1 VTSLRVLITNCTLAG
16 QSGTEMYVYDV
27 ALRLLARGHRPIVYS
42 PQLGPVAQ
50 RLSAATVSVVTDL
63 ARVQE
68 PPDIIH
74 GHHSMET
81 LQALLHF
88 PAAPA
93 IYVCHDWNGVHD
105 MPPKLPRVRRF
116 IAVDETVRDRLTI
129 QEGIAAPHVEVIY
142 NGVDL
147 DRFQPRPPLPA
158 RPRKALAISNYLE
171 PQQVEIIAAACRSR
185 GIELDAIGAKLG
197 GSHPHPESV
206 LGQYDIVFAKAR
218 CAWESLAV
226 GTAVIVC
233 DTWGLGPLVT
243 TAELASLRSAN
254 FGRRLLQRP
263 LRADVIA
270 DELARYD
277 ASDAAE
283 VSWQIRAT
291 ASVEQTVDRL
301 LQCYDEVIREH
312 RAAVPD
318 LAADMRAAAEFL
330 RHWPSLH
337 SPAAVSVHAPINRV
351 RWIIRDELQ
360 RNRRTSGLR
369 KLWRSIQKRWPLT
382 KSPRRAA

>member
-1 VTSLRVLITNCTLAG
+1 MSLHVLLTNCTLRG
-16 QSGTEMYVYDV
+16 QSGTEMYLHDV
-27 ALRLLARGHRPIVYS
+27 ALKLLARGHRPIVYS
-42 PQLGPVAQ
+42 PELGPIAQ

-63 ARVQE
+63 ARVPQ

-74 GHHSMET
+74 GHHCMET

-105 MPPKLPRVRRF
+105 MPPQLPRVRRF

-129 QEGIAAPHVEVIY
+129 QEGIAASQVEVIY

-147 DRFQPRPPLPA
+147 DRFLPRAPLPA

-171 PQQVEIIAAACRSR
+171 LQQVEIIAAACRRR
-185 GIELDAIGAKLG
+185 GIQLDAIGAKLG
-197 GSHPHPESV
+197 GSHPQPENV

-218 CAWESLAV
+218 CAWEALAV

-233 DTWGLGPLVT
+233 DTWGLGPLVM
-243 TAELASLRSAN
+243 TAELASLRRAN

-263 LRADVIA
+263 LRTDVIA
-270 DELARYD
+270 QELARYD
-277 ASDAAE
+277 ANDAAE
-283 VSWQIRAT
+283 VSRQIRAT

-301 LQCYDEVIREH
+301 VQCYDEVIHEN
-312 RAAVPD
+312 RAAAPD

-337 SPAAVSVHAPINRV
+337 SLAEVSDHSAVSSV

-369 KLWRSIQKRWPLT
+369 KLWRSIQKRWPLA